1 MWNKLF
7 EHLRRRMTCI
17 YAAIFGVL
25 ILLLVFGAYIFIWWE
40 IVGHER
46 DELVKTV
53 YHEAEEWV
61 ESGEEPCSA
70 VSIHEGSML
79 AYFVTMDDKKV
90 ILNQLGD
97 GPHGRALWRH
107 REEWPQKMDSTKIL
121 RMHGGKDEPEH
132 TRHRYLA
139 AVAPVVKNGE
149 TIGKLYMFEN
159 IEFYYTAAFK
169 TLFKLL
175 CVAVLLFVCA
185 CYFGYWLAGRNIQPI
200 SKMYGRQMQFTA
212 DASHEMRTPL
222 AVMALATQGLKED
235 NESKYSEFAEEY
247 IDMLHHETQRM
258 SKLTENLMA
267 LARGDEGSLPQL
279 KLDVDITAL
288 CKRVGQQLALLAQ
301 EKDIALKW
309 QIDDDLRILGDEGA
323 LNRLL
328 IIILDNAIKYSPSGT
343 NIDFIATK
351 SKNNLLLVVQDE
363 GCGISDED
371 KEKVFDRFY
380 RVDKARSRSQGGLG
394 LGLSLAQSIV
404 LQHHGSIRILDNKP
418 RGTIMQIQIPLK
430 EA

>member
-1 MWNKLF
+1 
-7 EHLRRRMTCI
+7 
-17 YAAIFGVL
+17 
-25 ILLLVFGAYIFIWWE
+25 
-40 IVGHER
+40 
-46 DELVKTV
+46 
-53 YHEAEEWV
+53 
-61 ESGEEPCSA
+61 
-70 VSIHEGSML
+70 
-79 AYFVTMDDKKV
+79 
-90 ILNQLGD
+90 
-97 GPHGRALWRH
+97 
-107 REEWPQKMDSTKIL
+107 
-121 RMHGGKDEPEH
+121 
-132 TRHRYLA
+132 
-139 AVAPVVKNGE
+139 
-149 TIGKLYMFEN
+149 
-159 IEFYYTAAFK
+159 
-169 TLFKLL
+169 
-175 CVAVLLFVCA
+175 
-185 CYFGYWLAGRNIQPI
+185 
-200 SKMYGRQMQFTA
+200 
-212 DASHEMRTPL
+212 
-222 AVMALATQGLKED
+222 
-235 NESKYSEFAEEY
+235 
-247 IDMLHHETQRM
+247 
-258 SKLTENLMA
+258 MA

-351 SKNNLLLVVQDE
+351 SKNNLLLVVEDE

-418 RGTIMQIQIPLK
+418 QGTIMQIQIPLK